1 MRSETAHA
9 PLLAMLAW
17 RNLWRHKRRT
27 LMILFALAFGV
38 WSMIVLAAISRG
50 SMEQQLDKT
59 IRNLTGHVQL
69 HAPGFRDDPVIE
81 HRLSPPDAALRDAL
95 GDAEIVAWASRVRV
109 PAVVASE
116 RESAAVTLVGIDPA
130 RERGLSFIPEA
141 ITEGRY
147 LAAPD
152 DPGVLLGRKLA
163 ERLETGLGRRV
174 VLMSQDVHNQVGDR
188 GFRVVGIFDTQPQQA
203 EEAYVFTGRT
213 TAQQML
219 KMNDAVTEIAVMTG
233 NRARPES
240 VLARLRAQAPALDIK
255 PWTVLEPMTT
265 LMRKITDVILFIWYA
280 IVFAAMSFGL
290 INTLLM
296 AVFER
301 TREFGLF
308 QALGMRPGYILG
320 QVLVESVILLGLA
333 LAAGNFSA
341 WLTIAALKNGID
353 LSSVAK
359 GMELIGVAPVIYPA
373 WSASDLLAANL
384 FVTVLGLLAS
394 LYPAWRAARH
404 VPIEA
409 LTRI

>member
-1 MRSETAHA
+1 
-9 PLLAMLAW
+9 
-17 RNLWRHKRRT
+17 
-27 LMILFALAFGV
+27 
-38 WSMIVLAAISRG
+38 
-50 SMEQQLDKT
+50 
-59 IRNLTGHVQL
+59 
-69 HAPGFRDDPVIE
+69 
-81 HRLSPPDAALRDAL
+81 
-95 GDAEIVAWASRVRV
+95 
-109 PAVVASE
+109 
-116 RESAAVTLVGIDPA
+116 
-130 RERGLSFIPEA
+130 
-141 ITEGRY
+141 
-147 LAAPD
+147 
-152 DPGVLLGRKLA
+152 
-163 ERLETGLGRRV
+163 
-174 VLMSQDVHNQVGDR
+174 
-188 GFRVVGIFDTQPQQA
+188 
-203 EEAYVFTGRT
+203 
-213 TAQQML
+213 
-219 KMNDAVTEIAVMTG
+219 
-233 NRARPES
+233 
-240 VLARLRAQAPALDIK
+240 
-255 PWTVLEPMTT
+255 MTT